1 MAYGYPLQQMAPPVT
16 RIIKRPLTDI
26 EKGFAAKSYRSLQ
39 RALRGVAIASLAL
52 VAITFIL
59 PTVTEV
65 DPTFSFV
72 LTLLTIIIGA
82 LALGMSA
89 NAIVIRQKMTEVLKN
104 GTAIEVQA
112 PAYKGRAVKNMQSYT
127 IGPITLMATPEVL
140 RLIQEGTQTSVLCI
154 PKMKAALSVN
164 NVGLERG
171 ARITCPPNLE
181 AMAETAY
188 PTMQQPMAPPQVVY
202 PQYAQPAAPQAQ
214 PPQPAYPQYEPPP
227 PPDQ

>member
-1 MAYGYPLQQMAPPVT
+1 MAFGYQPQMNPAFT

-26 EKGFAAKSYRSLQ
+26 EKGFAAKAYRSFQ
-39 RALRGVAIASLAL
+39 RALRGIAIASLAL
-52 VAITFIL
+52 VAITFL
-59 PTVTEV
+59 LSGVAL
-65 DPTFSFV
+65 DWAFSFV

-89 NAIVIRQKMTEVLKN
+89 NGIMIRQKMAEILKN

-112 PAYKGRAVKNMQSYT
+112 PAYRGRAVKNMQVFT

-140 RLIQEGTQTSVLCI
+140 RLIQEGSQTSVLCI

-171 ARITCPPNLE
+171 ARVTCPPNLE
-181 AMAETAY
+181 AMAEPSYQAMQQPTAPLQTAY
-188 PTMQQPMAPPQVVY
+188 PQYSQPF
-202 PQYAQPAAPQAQ
+202 APQAQ
-214 PPQPAYPQYEPPP
+214 PPQQIFPQYEPPP

>member
-1 MAYGYPLQQMAPPVT
+1 MAYGYPQPMTPTIT

-26 EKGFAAKSYRSLQ
+26 ERGFAAKSYRSLQ
-39 RALRGVAIASLAL
+39 RALRGIAIASLTL
-52 VAITFIL
+52 VAITFLL
-59 PTVTEV
+59 PRVTTV

-89 NAIVIRQKMTEVLKN
+89 NAIMVRQKMTEILKN

-112 PAYKGRAVKNMQSYT
+112 PAYKGRAMKNMQMFT
-127 IGPITLMATPEVL
+127 IGPITLIATPEVL
-140 RLIQEGTQTSVLCI
+140 RLIQEGAQTSVLCI

-181 AMAETAY
+181 AMAEPTY
-188 PTMQQPMAPPQVVY
+188 PAAQQPMAPPQVAY
-202 PQYAQPAAPQAQ
+202 PQYYQSPASQAQ
-214 PPQPAYPQYEPPP
+214 PPQPTYQQYEPPP
-227 PPDQ
+227 PTDE

>member
-1 MAYGYPLQQMAPPVT
+1 MAYGYPSQMTPAIT
-16 RIIKRPLTDI
+16 RIIKRPLTDK
-26 EKGFAAKSYRSLQ
+26 EKGFAAKAYKSLQ
-39 RALRGVAIASLAL
+39 RALRGLAVASIVIAVFTIVLPEFAFDTAL
-52 VAITFIL
+52 
-59 PTVTEV
+59 
-65 DPTFSFV
+65 SFV
-72 LTLLTIIIGA
+72 LTLLAFIIGA

>member
-1 MAYGYPLQQMAPPVT
+1 MAYGYPQQMTPTIT

-26 EKGFAAKSYRSLQ
+26 ERGFAAKSYRSLQ
-39 RALRGVAIASLAL
+39 RAMRGIAIASLAL
-52 VAITFIL
+52 VAITFL
-59 PTVTEV
+59 LSGVAV

-89 NAIVIRQKMTEVLKN
+89 NTIMIRQKMSDILKN

-112 PAYKGRAVKNMQSYT
+112 PAYKGRAVKNMQMFT
-127 IGPITLMATPEVL
+127 IGPITLIATPEVL
-140 RLIQEGTQTSVLCI
+140 RLIQEGAQTSVLCI
-154 PKMKAALSVN
+154 PKLKAALSVN

-181 AMAETAY
+181 AMAEPAY
-188 PTMQQPMAPPQVVY
+188 QAAQQPMAPPQVAY
-202 PQYAQPAAPQAQ
+202 PQYYQSPAPQAQ
-214 PPQPAYPQYEPPP
+214 PPQPTYQQYEPPP
-227 PPDQ
+227 PTDE

>member
-1 MAYGYPLQQMAPPVT
+1 MAYGYAPQMTPTIT

-26 EKGFAAKSYRSLQ
+26 EKGFVAKSYRNLQ
-39 RALRGVAIASLAL
+39 KALRGIAIASLTL
-52 VAITFIL
+52 FAITFLIPGL
-59 PTVTEV
+59 GI

-89 NAIVIRQKMTEVLKN
+89 NAIIVRQKMSDVLKN

-112 PAYKGRAVKNMQSYT
+112 PAYKSSAVKNMQSFT
-127 IGPITLMATPEVL
+127 IGPITLIATPEAL
-140 RLIQEGTQTSVLCI
+140 RLIQEGALTNVLCI

-164 NVGLERG
+164 NVGLEHG

-188 PTMQQPMAPPQVVY
+188 SAMQQPMTPPQTAF
-202 PQYAQPAAPQAQ
+202 PQQYQSAVPQAQ
-214 PPQPAYPQYEPPP
+214 PPQPAYPNYEPPP
-227 PPDQ
+227 PDD

>member
-1 MAYGYPLQQMAPPVT
+1 MAYGYPQQMTPTIT

-26 EKGFAAKSYRSLQ
+26 ERGFAAKSYRSLQ
-39 RALRGVAIASLAL
+39 RALRGIAIASLAL
-52 VAITFIL
+52 VAITFL
-59 PTVTEV
+59 LSGVAV

-104 GTAIEVQA
+104 GTAIEIQA
-112 PAYKGRAVKNMQSYT
+112 PAYKGRAAKNMPSFT
-127 IGPITLMATPEVL
+127 IGPITLIATPEVL
-140 RLIQEGTQTSVLCI
+140 HLIQEGAHTSVLCI

-171 ARITCPPNLE
+171 GRITCPPNLE

-188 PTMQQPMAPPQVVY
+188 PAMQQPMAPPQTAY
-202 PQYAQPAAPQAQ
+202 PQYNQPALRSQ
-214 PPQPAYPQYEPPP
+214 PPQPTYPQFEPPP
-227 PPDQ
+227 PPDA

>member
-1 MAYGYPLQQMAPPVT
+1 MAYGYGYPPQQMAPAVT

-26 EKGFAAKSYRSLQ
+26 EKGFAAKTYRSFQ
-39 RALRGVAIASLAL
+39 RALRGIAIASLAL
-52 VAITFIL
+52 VAVTFL
-59 PTVTEV
+59 LSGVAL
-65 DPTFSFV
+65 DWAFSFV
-72 LTLLTIIIGA
+72 ITLLTIIIGA

-89 NAIVIRQKMTEVLKN
+89 NGIMIRQKMAEVLKN

-112 PAYKGRAVKNMQSYT
+112 PAYKGRAVKNMQMFT

-140 RLIQEGTQTSVLCI
+140 RLIQEGAQTSVLCI

-171 ARITCPPNLE
+171 GRITCPPNLE

-188 PTMQQPMAPPQVVY
+188 PTMQQPMAPPQAAY
-202 PQYAQPAAPQAQ
+202 PQYNQPAPQSQ

-227 PPDQ
+227 PPDE

>member
-1 MAYGYPLQQMAPPVT
+1 MAPAIT

-26 EKGFAAKSYRSLQ
+26 EKGFAGKAYRSLQ
-39 RALRGVAIASLAL
+39 KALRGLAVASIVIAVLA
-52 VAITFIL
+52 IFL
-59 PTVTEV
+59 PGYLS
-65 DPTFSFV
+65 DWTFSFV
-72 LTLLTIIIGA
+72 LTLLAFIIGA
-82 LALGMSA
+82 LAIGMSV
-89 NAIVIRQKMTEVLKN
+89 NAIVIRQKITETLKN

-112 PAYKGRAVKNMQSYT
+112 PAYKGRAAKNMPSFT

-140 RLIQEGTQTSVLCI
+140 RLIQEGAQTSVLCI

-171 ARITCPPNLE
+171 GRITCPPNLE

-188 PTMQQPMAPPQVVY
+188 PAMQQPMAPPQVAY
-202 PQYAQPAAPQAQ
+202 PQYAQSTPQAQ
-214 PPQPAYPQYEPPP
+214 PPQQIFPQYEPPP